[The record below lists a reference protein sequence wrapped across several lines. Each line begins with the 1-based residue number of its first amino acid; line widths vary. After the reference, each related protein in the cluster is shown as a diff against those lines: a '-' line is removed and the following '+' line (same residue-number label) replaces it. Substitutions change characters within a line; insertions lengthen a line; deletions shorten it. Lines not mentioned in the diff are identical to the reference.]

1 MDGKNVNIST
11 IAADANAATRV
22 IDAPARFTQ
31 GRKANVRAAES
42 VIIKGK
48 PQLGTSFATG
58 RMGNQMVTKIDGA
71 GRKILVIDDD
81 LAIRV
86 LLQAVLKRM
95 RFDVELAEDG
105 AAGLDKLR
113 SNGRFDLILLDLMM
127 PKINGY
133 EFIEKVSQEYPKQ
146 RPHIIVFTAAG
157 KRGVEKIPA
166 NSVCNSILKPFDL
179 EKFIEMISDCLAKTH
194 ETGA

>member
-1 MDGKNVNIST
+1 MGT
-11 IAADANAATRV
+11 IV
-22 IDAPARFTQ
+22 
-31 GRKANVRAAES
+31 S
-42 VIIKGK
+42 
-48 PQLGTSFATG
+48 
-58 RMGNQMVTKIDGA
+58 KIDGS

-105 AAGLDKLR
+105 AAGLEKLR
-113 SNGRFDLILLDLMM
+113 RNGTFDLILLDLMM

-133 EFIEKVSQEYPKQ
+133 EFIEKVGQEFPEQ

-157 KRGVEKIPA
+157 KRGVEKIPP

-179 EKFIEMISDCLAKTH
+179 EKFIDMITDCLNHSHATSIRSAEGSPK
-194 ETGA
+194 GL